1 MIYLLAFISIL
12 LGAVAQYFL
21 KMGMTNWALKGSVSE
36 MLRLLFHNYYLWSG
50 ILCYGVSM
58 LFWLYVLSRMEL
70 SKAYPMVSLG
80 YVITLLIGYFLLNEP
95 LSYPKVIGI
104 VLIVAGV
111 CFIARGECQRVV
123 RADEMSYLCSD

>member
-21 KMGMTNWALKGSVSE
+21 KMGMTNWSLKGSVVE
-36 MLRLLFHNYYLWSG
+36 MLRLLFYNYYLWSG

-95 LSYPKVIGI
+95 LNVPKVVGI
-104 VLIVAGV
+104 LLIVAGV
-111 CFIARGECQRVV
+111 CFIARG
-123 RADEMSYLCSD
+123 

>member
-21 KMGMTNWALKGSVSE
+21 KMGMTNWTLKGSVVE

-95 LSYPKVIGI
+95 LNVPKVVGI
-104 VLIVAGV
+104 LLIVAGV
-111 CFIARGECQRVV
+111 CFIARG
-123 RADEMSYLCSD
+123 

>member
-21 KMGMTNWALKGSVSE
+21 KMGMTNWALKGSVGE
-36 MLRLLFHNYYLWSG
+36 MFRLLFHNYYLWSG

-111 CFIARGECQRVV
+111 CFIARG
-123 RADEMSYLCSD
+123 

>member
-111 CFIARGECQRVV
+111 CFIARG
-123 RADEMSYLCSD
+123 